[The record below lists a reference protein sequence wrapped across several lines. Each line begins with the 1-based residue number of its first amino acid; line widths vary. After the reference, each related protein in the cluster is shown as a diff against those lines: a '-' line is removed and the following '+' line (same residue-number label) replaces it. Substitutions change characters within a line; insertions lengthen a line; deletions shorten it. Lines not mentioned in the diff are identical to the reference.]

1 MGKVSL
7 LGLIL
12 LMQLSS
18 MSYASMKNT
27 LECYVFINSSIPPQL
42 ALFLD
47 FNEEYYLSP
56 TLQNKGKVT
65 FINISNQLVSN
76 NYIIPIINDTQG
88 IWVRK
93 FKPHSLPTVFI
104 IQGNKNLQRAIMTT
118 AEIRQCLQ
126 GK

>member
-12 LMQLSS
+12 LMQLSAT
-18 MSYASMKNT
+18 SYASMKNN
-27 LECYVFINSSIPPQL
+27 LECYVFINSSVPTQL

-65 FINISNQLVSN
+65 FINISNQLISN
-76 NYIIPIINDTQG
+76 IYIIPIINDTQG

-93 FKPHSLPTVFI
+93 FKPDSLPTVFI
-104 IQGNKNLQRAIMTT
+104 IHNNKNLQRAITTT